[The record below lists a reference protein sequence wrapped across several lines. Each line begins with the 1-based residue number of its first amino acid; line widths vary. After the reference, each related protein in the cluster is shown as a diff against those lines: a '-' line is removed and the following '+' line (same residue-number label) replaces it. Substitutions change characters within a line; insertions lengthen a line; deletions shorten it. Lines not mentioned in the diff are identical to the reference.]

1 MEIEKPHGENEEEDE
16 HTDEVELFGF
26 LQEDHHHIQGLIAG
40 TRRAL
45 TRKSITPQ
53 QISGLGKLLHGLQ
66 RLPLATSG
74 VDICVSM
81 RNESAGGLSYQS
93 VQLTESSFELLS
105 GGAEYGPAG
114 SDSYTGFSFLVE
126 VGGFRDDRMIVEIE
140 DWMAGFIESLCD
152 EEQEFEVD
160 DQDEGF
166 ALDWHDEVVEDYWE
180 KLDSEY

>member
-1 MEIEKPHGENEEEDE
+1 MEIEPHEEYQKEIE
-16 HTDEVELFGF
+16 HKDHAVEVFGF

-45 TRKSITPQ
+45 TRKSITLT
-53 QISGLGKLLHGLQ
+53 QICGLGKLLHGLQ
-66 RLPLATSG
+66 RLPLPTPG
-74 VDICVSM
+74 IDICVSI
-81 RNESAGGLSYQS
+81 RGETDFGSSYQS
-93 VQLTESSFELLS
+93 VRLAESSFELLS

-126 VGGFRDDRMIVEIE
+126 VGGFRDDRMLVEVE
-140 DWMAGFIESLCD
+140 DWISGFVGSICD

-160 DQDEGF
+160 DQGE
-166 ALDWHDEVVEDYWE
+166 ALEWHEELVEDYWE